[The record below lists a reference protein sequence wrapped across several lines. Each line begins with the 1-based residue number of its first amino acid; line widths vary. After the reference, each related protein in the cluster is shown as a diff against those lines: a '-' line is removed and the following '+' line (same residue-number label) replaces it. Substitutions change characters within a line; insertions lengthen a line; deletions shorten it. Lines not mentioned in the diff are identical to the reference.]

1 MIFEQQARI
10 ANHDVVTTVTTLL
23 RLRVRVGPG
32 GLVKVRRTG
41 TVAAAGAET
50 ESPRPSS

>member
-32 GLVKVRRTG
+32 GPG
-41 TVAAAGAET
+41 PAAAA
-50 ESPRPSS
+50 SSQVGHAAGHGLGL